1 MTTNLPA
8 TQDDAPVVPA
18 PAEAQPPIAVE
29 RPLGVALL
37 PLALASFVILAF
49 VMAAWTFVAT
59 AL

>member
-8 TQDDAPVVPA
+8 TQDEAQA
-18 PAEAQPPIAVE
+18 TPAEPQPPLAIE

-37 PLALASFVILAF
+37 PLALVSFVILAF
-49 VMAAWTFVAT
+49 VMAAWTFIAT

>member
-8 TQDDAPVVPA
+8 TQDDAPA
-18 PAEAQPPIAVE
+18 PPVEARPPLAVE

-37 PLALASFVILAF
+37 PLALAGFVVLAF
-49 VMAAWTFVAT
+49 VMAAWTFAAT

>member
-8 TQDDAPVVPA
+8 TQDEARAAPV
-18 PAEAQPPIAVE
+18 EEQEPPVAVE

>member
-8 TQDDAPVVPA
+8 TQDEAPA
-18 PAEAQPPIAVE
+18 PAETQPPLAAE
-29 RPLGVALL
+29 RPIGVALL

-49 VMAAWTFVAT
+49 VIAAWTFVAT

>member
-8 TQDDAPVVPA
+8 THDEPQATPVDTG
-18 PAEAQPPIAVE
+18 PPLAVE

-37 PLALASFVILAF
+37 PLALAGFVILAF
-49 VMAAWTFVAT
+49 VIAAWTFIAT

>member
-8 TQDDAPVVPA
+8 THDDGQAT
-18 PAEAQPPIAVE
+18 PAEIQPPLAVE

>member
-8 TQDDAPVVPA
+8 TQDEA
-18 PAEAQPPIAVE
+18 PAASVEARPPLAVE

-37 PLALASFVILAF
+37 PLALATFVILAF

>member
-8 TQDDAPVVPA
+8 TQDDVPSTHV
-18 PAEAQPPIAVE
+18 EAQPPLAVE
-29 RPLGVALL
+29 RPVGVALL

-59 AL
+59 AF

>member
-8 TQDDAPVVPA
+8 TQDDAPA
-18 PAEAQPPIAVE
+18 PAGEGQPPLAVE
-29 RPLGVALL
+29 RPVGVALL